1 MTIANFLNPLDIC
14 INTMIET
21 AKNTAK
27 KAGQFLLENF
37 KKDELLFTER
47 HMSKEIVT
55 KYDLESDKI
64 IKKELEKAFPHHNL
78 MTEESGVTD
87 KDSEY
92 TWIVDSLD
100 GTGNFASG
108 NPFFSV
114 SIALARKGELI
125 LGVVYAPYLNELYFA
140 EKSKGAYLNDKK
152 ISVSTI
158 KEISNAYVVTCEG
171 GSKSNQRLAGIYSK
185 IYPQIKD
192 MRKLGSAAIEG
203 GFVASGRA
211 DGYITLQIDPWDV
224 AATILITEE
233 AGGKASDF
241 NGNPW
246 KIQRSDLLITNGTMH
261 DEILKHLK

>member
-1 MTIANFLNPLDIC
+1 
-14 INTMIET
+14 MIET

-27 KAGQFLLENF
+27 KAGKFLLENF
-37 KKDELLFTER
+37 KKDELLFAER
-47 HMSKEIVT
+47 QMSKEIVT
-55 KYDLESDKI
+55 RYDIESDKI
-64 IKKELEKAFPHHNL
+64 IKKELENAFPEHNL
-78 MTEESGVTD
+78 MTEESGVID
-87 KDSEY
+87 KDNEY

-114 SIALARKGELI
+114 SIALSKRNKVI
-125 LGVVYAPYLNELYFA
+125 LGVVYAPYLDELYFA
-140 EKSKGAYLNDKK
+140 EKNKGAFLNGKK

-158 KEISNAYVVTCEG
+158 GKISDSYIVTCEG
-171 GSKSNQRLAGIYSK
+171 GSKNNKRLAEIYSN
-185 IYPQIKD
+185 IYPKIKD

-224 AATILITEE
+224 AATVLITKE
-233 AGGKASDF
+233 AGGKATDF

-246 KIQRSDLLITNGTMH
+246 RVERSDLVISNTALHDDILNNLI
-261 DEILKHLK
+261 